1 MATFNET
8 IDQPGSYNFAF
19 PANGEDNTANIT
31 VDLPPD
37 INALTFSIQSAQNIL
52 LDDGEIE
59 TVVLNLP
66 PGFSLDVRQVQTFGS
81 EDPPLQ
87 RISYFVRN
95 EDGSIIGNGEI
106 TANNIDINT
115 DFIPCFTPGTLVLCA
130 NGTRR
135 PVETLK
141 AGDVVETLDNGPC
154 AIRDIARSKISK
166 TALSQ
171 FPKYAPIFFEK
182 GAVGN
187 DAAFSVSPQHR
198 LLLRG
203 AIPELLFDEAE
214 VLVPALLLVN
224 GTTIR
229 QDTPSESVEYIHL
242 LLETHEIIC
251 ADGIWSE
258 TLVPG
263 CRAMICAGGL
273 MLVEDIMDI
282 EELPSARPSLK
293 GWEGRL
299 IAREYINDLPDMA
312 TAFEHQA
319 ESGKELAYAS

>member
-8 IDQPGSYNFAF
+8 IDTTGSYTFDF
-19 PANGEDNTANIT
+19 PANGENNTVNIT
-31 VDLPPD
+31 VDLPSD
-37 INALTFSIQSAQNIL
+37 INALTFAVRSAQNIL
-52 LDDGEIE
+52 VDDGEIE

-66 PGFSLDVRQVQTFGS
+66 PGFSLDVRQVQTFGN
-81 EDPPLQ
+81 EEPPLQ

-95 EDGSIIGNGEI
+95 EDNLIIGNGEI

-115 DFIPCFTPGTLVLCA
+115 DFIPCFTPGSLILCA
-130 NGTRR
+130 DGVRR

-141 AGDVVETLDNGPC
+141 AGDIVETLDSGPC
-154 AIRDIARSKISK
+154 AIREVARSTISK
-166 TALSQ
+166 TALDR

-182 GAVGN
+182 DAVGN

-203 AIPELLFDEAE
+203 AVPELLFDEAE

-224 GTTIR
+224 GTTI
-229 QDTPSESVEYIHL
+229 QQHTPLEPVEYIHL
-242 LLETHEIIC
+242 LLETHEIVC

-273 MLVEDIMDI
+273 TLVEDVMEI

-299 IAREYINDLPDMA
+299 IAADFADHLPEMA
-312 TAFEHQA
+312 EAFEHRDR
-319 ESGKELAYAS
+319 SVWMSAYAD